1 MQMTASVPL
10 NLYPYPFFKTSAKT
24 PQPVGA
30 AQTPFPSPMMS
41 SLPVAPAQSP
51 DWLSQWNNSNNAPY
65 RFAVIGDAGTG
76 DQNQAAVARQLS
88 IWQQATPFQSVMVLG
103 DNVYQNG
110 EPALFMERIARP
122 YQDLFQ
128 RQVRFYPVLGNHD
141 VKQGYG
147 NWQLAYWGVPEFYH
161 YKLGPTGAETDFW
174 ALDTN
179 LLMPGPDEMNAEN
192 PAVRAQKAAYQL
204 KWLDQTLASS
214 TAPMKVV
221 YGHHPMHS
229 RGADAKL
236 QRSWQQAVMAQQLGP
251 LFEKYGVD
259 LYMAGHEHHY
269 EKPTEL
275 NGVYY
280 LVSGAGGKLDTP
292 TRGSR
297 EGNGLIKQLHMMLF
311 EITPQGLAY
320 RTISA
325 NGTLLDCGLI
335 PRKVRPQPTWPNAFY
350 GNGSVLPTIP
360 VSP

>member
-1 MQMTASVPL
+1 MPIPLLSPAPLPALTA
-10 NLYPYPFFKTSAKT
+10 NY
-24 PQPVGA
+24 Q
-30 AQTPFPSPMMS
+30 
-41 SLPVAPAQSP
+41 APPATQAP
-51 DWLSQWNNSNNAPY
+51 NDLSHWNNPNHAPY

-88 IWQQATPFQSVMVLG
+88 LSQQATPFESVLVLG

-110 EPALFMERIARP
+110 EPALFQERIAKP
-122 YQDLFQ
+122 YQDLIR
-128 RQVRFYPVLGNHD
+128 RQVKFYPVLGNHD

-161 YKLGPTGAETDFW
+161 YKLGPQGAETEFW

-179 LLMPGPDEMNAEN
+179 LLIPGPDEMSGEN
-192 PAVRAQKAAYQL
+192 PVIRAQKAAYQL
-204 KWLDQTLASS
+204 KWLEQTLANS
-214 TAPMKVV
+214 TATMKVV

-236 QRSWQQAVMAQQLGP
+236 QRSWQQTVMAQQLGP
-251 LFEKYGVD
+251 LFEQYGVD

-269 EKPTEL
+269 EKPTAI
-275 NGVYY
+275 NGVNY
-280 LVSGAGGKLDTP
+280 LVSGAAGKLDTP
-292 TRGSR
+292 TRGSQ

-335 PRKVRPQPTWPNAFY
+335 PRKPKPSVTAWPNSFY
-350 GNGSVLPTIP
+350 WNPLVGGTQGGIP
-360 VSP
+360 SIQNR